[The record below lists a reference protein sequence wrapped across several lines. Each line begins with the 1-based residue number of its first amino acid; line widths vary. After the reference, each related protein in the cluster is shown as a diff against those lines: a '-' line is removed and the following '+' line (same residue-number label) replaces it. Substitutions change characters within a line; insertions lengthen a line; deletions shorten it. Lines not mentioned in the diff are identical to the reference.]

1 MSGTLMAVYQR
12 ERCAVANPRVID
24 YYAILAVPPS
34 VDLAGIET
42 AYSRLSGELVTQ
54 SEHDETSRHA
64 LNLLNEAYSV
74 LSAADAR
81 RQYDRVLF
89 QTEFA
94 VLDAQRA
101 AEARRQRV
109 ARWLVMGALGAV
121 VLVQSIVLV
130 YIGRE
135 YVGDALSVVLGPLMP
150 GQAG

>member
-1 MSGTLMAVYQR
+1 M
-12 ERCAVANPRVID
+12 ANPRVID
-24 YYAILAVPPS
+24 YYAVLAVPPN
-34 VDLAGIET
+34 VDLTGIET

-54 SEHDETSRHA
+54 SEHDETSRQA
-64 LNLLNEAYSV
+64 LDLLNEAYSV
-74 LSAADAR
+74 LSTADAR

-101 AEARRQRV
+101 AEARRQKI
-109 ARWLVMGALGAV
+109 ARWLVMGTLGAI
-121 VLVQSIVLV
+121 VLAQSVILV

-135 YVGDALSVVLGPLMP
+135 YVGDALSVVLGPLVP